1 MLLPANLRD
10 IKTGDYLY
18 PAYKYQDAMGVWQEK
33 TLDECSS
40 RELMEFAIKCYNAL
54 VYCEATSQKIVDQR
68 NLAEKSNDK
77 LKVENSVM
85 VNRIRNLLASEE
97 SLRRAVGKYQFL
109 TVLFMVLTIFL
120 SVILALMFI
129 I

>member
-10 IKTGDYLY
+10 IKTGDYVY
-18 PAYKYQDAMGVWQEK
+18 PAFKYQDAMGVWQEK
-33 TLDECSS
+33 PLEECSS
-40 RELMEFAIKCYNAL
+40 RELMEFAVKCYNAL

-97 SLRRAVGKYQFL
+97 HLRRVVGKYQAL
-109 TVLFMVLTIFL
+109 TVIFMVLSIFL

>member
-10 IKTGDYLY
+10 IKTGDYVY
-18 PAYKYQDAMGVWQEK
+18 PAFKYQDAMGVWQEK
-33 TLDECSS
+33 PLDECSS
-40 RELMEFAIKCYNAL
+40 KELMEFAVKCYNAL
-54 VYCEATSQKIVDQR
+54 VYCEAASQKIVDQR

-97 SLRRAVGKYQFL
+97 HLQKVVSKYQFF
-109 TVLFMVLTIFL
+109 TVFFMFVAAVAVLIAIF
-120 SVILALMFI
+120 V
-129 I
+129 

>member
-97 SLRRAVGKYQFL
+97 HLRRVVGKYQAL
-109 TVLFMVLTIFL
+109 TVFFMVLTIFL
-120 SVILALMFI
+120 SVILAVIFI

>member
-1 MLLPANLRD
+1 MLPANLRD
-10 IKTGDYLY
+10 IETGDYVY
-18 PAYKYQDAMGVWQEK
+18 PAFKYQDAMGVWQEK
-33 TLDECSS
+33 PLDECSN
-40 RELMEFAIKCYNAL
+40 RELMEFAVKCYNAL

-97 SLRRAVGKYQFL
+97 HLRRVVGKYQAL
-109 TVLFMVLTIFL
+109 TVIFMVLSIFL
-120 SVILALMFI
+120 SVILAAIFI